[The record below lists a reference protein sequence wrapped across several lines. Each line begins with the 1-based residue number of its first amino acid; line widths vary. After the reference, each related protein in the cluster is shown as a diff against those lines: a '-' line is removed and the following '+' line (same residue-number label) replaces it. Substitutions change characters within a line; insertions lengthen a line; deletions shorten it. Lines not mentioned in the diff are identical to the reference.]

1 MMQKGNLTDY
11 ELLLFERL
19 HTKSLQKIIE
29 TKDKQ
34 IAKLVAQLEFKLKLG
49 PELGVST
56 DLKEINRQKY
66 IQSLESRLQY
76 FKKRYNK
83 MLKG

>member
-1 MMQKGNLTDY
+1 MQKGNLTDY

-34 IAKLVAQLEFKLKLG
+34 IAKLVAQLEFKLKLC
-49 PELGVST
+49 PEPGVNT

-76 FKKRYNK
+76 FKNRYNK

>member
-1 MMQKGNLTDY
+1 MQKGNLTDY

-76 FKKRYNK
+76 FKNRYNK

>member
-1 MMQKGNLTDY
+1 MQKGNLTDY

>member
-49 PELGVST
+49 P
-56 DLKEINRQKY
+56 
-66 IQSLESRLQY
+66 
-76 FKKRYNK
+76 
-83 MLKG
+83 

>member
-76 FKKRYNK
+76 FKNRYNK

>member
-49 PELGVST
+49 PEPGVNT
-56 DLKEINRQKY
+56 DLKEINRKKY

-76 FKKRYNK
+76 FKNRYNK

>member
-1 MMQKGNLTDY
+1 MQKGNLTDY

-29 TKDKQ
+29 VKDKH
-34 IAKLVAQLEFKLKLG
+34 IANLVAQLEFKLEVGSEPKI
-49 PELGVST
+49 ST

-66 IQSLESRLQY
+66 VQSLESRLQY

-83 MLKG
+83 MLKI